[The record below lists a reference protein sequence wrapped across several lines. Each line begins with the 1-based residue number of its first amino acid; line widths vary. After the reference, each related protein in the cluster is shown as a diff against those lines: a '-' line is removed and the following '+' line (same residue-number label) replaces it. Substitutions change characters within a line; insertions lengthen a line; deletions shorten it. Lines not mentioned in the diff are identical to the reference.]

1 MPSHMSNADRIAKAA
16 AEVEAKTKEK
26 TAKKAARPLT
36 ASAPRKSRAP
46 KAPPRLKIIWAVG
59 QPGAAPAKTYPYI
72 ERAAADAEA
81 VRRGKGCMV
90 TPLKVP
96 MES

>member
-1 MPSHMSNADRIAKAA
+1 MPAHASNADHIAKAA

-26 TAKKAARPLT
+26 AAKKAARGP
-36 ASAPRKSRAP
+36 AAPRKPRAP

-59 QPGAAPAKTYPYI
+59 QPGAAPAKTFPYL
-72 ERAAADAEA
+72 ERAAADADA

-96 MES
+96 ME